1 MELTYLRIVNE
12 QPALYDLNI
21 KEVELSQGHLL
32 ESGLGLERDFDL
44 GVYRL
49 LVVDL
54 IEKGLGVGCSMVL
67 GF

>member
-21 KEVELSQGHLL
+21 EEVELSRGHLL
-32 ESGLGLERDFDL
+32 EFGLGLERDFDL
-44 GVYRL
+44 GVYLL

-54 IEKGLGVGCSMVL
+54 IERGLGVDCSMVM
-67 GF
+67 